1 MKKILYTLLAVSIIF
16 SACKKENDSPVNTN
30 SSIYSGT
37 YVGDIDTY
45 IDGIL
50 VGDVSKII
58 TLSELNTIDYYLM
71 ENNIFMS
78 TTCEIS
84 NGNLSIPN
92 DTTAGNSIYN
102 VIEYG
107 TGNFNGNNLTIEFNQ
122 NNTDVNAGN
131 IISNGRWIGTLEK
144 Q

>member
-1 MKKILYTLLAVSIIF
+1 MKKLLFTLLILLIIF
-16 SACKKENDSPVNTN
+16 SGCKKENNSPVNTN

-37 YVGDIDTY
+37 YVGIVETY

-50 VGDVSKII
+50 LANVLKTI

-107 TGNFNGNNLTIEFNQ
+107 TGNFNGNNFH
-122 NNTDVNAGN
+122 
-131 IISNGRWIGTLEK
+131 
-144 Q
+144 

>member
-1 MKKILYTLLAVSIIF
+1 MKKLLYTLLAVSLIF
-16 SACKKENDSPVNTN
+16 SACKKENDSPVHTN

-37 YVGDIDTY
+37 YIGDVDTY

-50 VGDVSKII
+50 LGNVSKII

-122 NNTDVNAGN
+122 NNTDVNSGN